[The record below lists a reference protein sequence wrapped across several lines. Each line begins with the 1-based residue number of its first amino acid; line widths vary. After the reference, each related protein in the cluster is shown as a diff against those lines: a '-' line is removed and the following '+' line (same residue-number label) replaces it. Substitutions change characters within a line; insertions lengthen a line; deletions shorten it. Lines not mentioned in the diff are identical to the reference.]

1 MKYFFSIF
9 LLFFLLNSC
18 ISDEESQRQVN
29 SGFQG
34 KWSGTFKGDFSGI
47 ISFSVEKEGIINGK
61 LTNANNNT
69 TENFQGYV
77 NFNGK
82 FDINTVDNYFFS
94 GYLDNIKPI
103 SGQLKKIKD
112 NIEYNGTWTL
122 TKQ

>member
-18 ISDEESQRQVN
+18 ISDEESQRQFN

-69 TENFQGYV
+69 TDNFQGYV

-103 SGQLKKIKD
+103 SGQWKKIKD

>member
-61 LTNANNNT
+61 LTNSNNNT

-103 SGQLKKIKD
+103 SGQWKKIKD

>member
-47 ISFSVEKEGIINGK
+47 ISFSVEKEGII
-61 LTNANNNT
+61 ANNNT

-103 SGQLKKIKD
+103 SGQWKKIKD

>member
-69 TENFQGYV
+69 SENFQGYV

-103 SGQLKKIKD
+103 SGQWKKIKD

>member
-103 SGQLKKIKD
+103 SGQWKKIKD

>member
-47 ISFSVEKEGIINGK
+47 ISFSVQKEGVINGK

-69 TENFQGYV
+69 SENFQGYV

-103 SGQLKKIKD
+103 SGQWKKIKN

>member
-47 ISFSVEKEGIINGK
+47 ISFSVQKEGVINGK

-69 TENFQGYV
+69 SENFQGYV

-103 SGQLKKIKD
+103 SGQWKKIKD

>member
-47 ISFSVEKEGIINGK
+47 ISFSVEKEGVINGK

-69 TENFQGYV
+69 SENFQGYV

-103 SGQLKKIKD
+103 SGQWKKIKD

>member
-69 TENFQGYV
+69 SENFQGYV

-103 SGQLKKIKD
+103 SGQWKKIKD
-112 NIEYNGTWTL
+112 NIEYNRTWTL

>member
-94 GYLDNIKPI
+94 GYLDNITPI
-103 SGQLKKIKD
+103 SGQWKKIKD